1 MRDIKFRVWD
11 KDKEMYLPND
21 IYGIIQTD
29 FKAFGIM
36 IKDWENYQQGEY
48 FYSSSQILEQYTGF
62 KDKKEQEIYEGDIV
76 SMQHGLYKYTVHF
89 ENGSF
94 VCYHLEAKD
103 LVNGGK
109 LKWGLLSR
117 SFELGEDYELE
128 VIGTKQATFGQWSEY

>member
-1 MRDIKFRVWD
+1 MREIKFKAWD
-11 KDKEMYLPND
+11 SVLNQFLPN
-21 IYGIIQTD
+21 IQNHIGND
-29 FKAFGIM
+29 GWGFGHL
-36 IKDWENYQQGEY
+36 IKNERYKVCQ
-48 FYSSSQILEQYTGF
+48 FTGF
-62 KDKKEQEIYEGDIV
+62 KDKNDVEIYEGDIV

-94 VCYHLEAKD
+94 VCYHLEHRY

-128 VIGTKQATFGQWSEY
+128 VIGNVHQK

>member
-1 MRDIKFRVWD
+1 MREIKFRGLT
-11 KDKEMYLPND
+11 KSSYPNF
-21 IYGIIQTD
+21 IYGDLINYESGECSVLENPFTSYGCEGTEIIKRTQVIPETIGQ
-29 FKAFGIM
+29 F
-36 IKDWENYQQGEY
+36 
-48 FYSSSQILEQYTGF
+48 TGF
-62 KDKKEQEIYEGDIV
+62 KDKNYVEIYEGDIV

-94 VCYHLEAKD
+94 VCYHLEHRD

-128 VIGTKQATFGQWSEY
+128 VIGNVHQKLNT